1 MFKMTT
7 KRLAILSILL
17 ALGVVFKSVFSI
29 GDGEFRISFFDI
41 PLFLAGMIAGP
52 FYGGLVAL
60 GTDLIYGLCFSPY
73 PFSFIMIFTTIIWGV
88 SGGLFYKKP
97 YDNLLSLF
105 IVVLATSLITTAINS
120 IYLVIHF
127 GFASMLAKLPLRIV
141 ALFCKWPV
149 TTGLINLVYTKVFET
164 KMENVWQF
172 KKLEK
177 TIKK

>member
-29 GDGEFRISFFDI
+29 GNGEFRISFFDI

-73 PFSFIMIFTTIIWGV
+73 PFSFIMMFTTIIWGV
-88 SGGLFYKKP
+88 SGGLFYK
-97 YDNLLSLF
+97 NLM
-105 IVVLATSLITTAINS
+105 T
-120 IYLVIHF
+120 IYFLY
-127 GFASMLAKLPLRIV
+127 LL
-141 ALFCKWPV
+141 
-149 TTGLINLVYTKVFET
+149 
-164 KMENVWQF
+164 
-172 KKLEK
+172 
-177 TIKK
+177 

>member
-1 MFKMTT
+1 MMFKMTT

-73 PFSFIMIFTTIIWGV
+73 PFSFIMMFTTIIWGDRKSTRLNSSH
-88 SGGLFYKKP
+88 SGQSRMP
-97 YDNLLSLF
+97 SS
-105 IVVLATSLITTAINS
+105 A
-120 IYLVIHF
+120 
-127 GFASMLAKLPLRIV
+127 
-141 ALFCKWPV
+141 
-149 TTGLINLVYTKVFET
+149 
-164 KMENVWQF
+164 
-172 KKLEK
+172 
-177 TIKK
+177 